1 MKRFLYIAILLPLLA
16 NAQMGDLKF
25 NSEFEQQAFAIIDS
39 SQQPK
44 DILRLF
50 FAADSTI
57 SEANF
62 ESTYSDILAF
72 NEAHKLN
79 KNPRHLFDETQNNFF
94 TEYALNPSIANLI
107 NDSTYSCVTGSA
119 LIGFYLEINGFD
131 YTIQEMPYHVF
142 LTVEHRNRNYILE
155 TTDTEYG
162 FLPDIKVNRRSYLP
176 DTIDNSY
183 IFKEIGDYS
192 NLKDGQIVVKGNV
205 TLLELAGLS
214 YYNTAINCIN
224 SKDYTNAVYQLQKAY
239 YLYPSL
245 RIKEAAKYSLIQVLN
260 DPELSKE
267 EKIPFYEMLASLTFS
282 YSTK

>member
-1 MKRFLYIAILLPLLA
+1 MNGFLYIAILLPLFA
-16 NAQMGDLKF
+16 NAQMGELKF

-57 SEANF
+57 SKTSF

-72 NEAHKLN
+72 NDAHKLN

-94 TEYALNPSIANLI
+94 TEYALNPSFADLI
-107 NDSTYSCVTGSA
+107 HNSTYSCVTGSA
-119 LIGFYLEINGFD
+119 LIGFYLGLNGFD
-131 YTIQEMPYHVF
+131 YTVQEMPYHVF
-142 LTVEHRNRNYILE
+142 LTVERRNRNYILE

-176 DTIDNSY
+176 DTIDNSH

-192 NLKDGQIVVKGNV
+192 NLKDGQIIVKGNV

-267 EKIPFYEMLASLTFS
+267 EKIPFYEMLSSLTFN

>member
-1 MKRFLYIAILLPLLA
+1 MKRFFYIAILFPLLA